1 MIEILDLIIV
11 TYLLIALV
19 SFLFIPRNIVLAKN
33 LIILIII
40 SAILTFGYLLGTEIV
55 GLLL

>member
-33 LIILIII
+33 LIILVID
-40 SAILTFGYLLGTEIV
+40 SDFRKELSNVNY
-55 GLLL
+55 

>member
-55 GLLL
+55 GLLS

>member
-33 LIILIII
+33 LIILIIK
-40 SAILTFGYLLGTEIV
+40 SAILTFGYLLGIKIV
-55 GLLL
+55 GLIS

>member
-40 SAILTFGYLLGTEIV
+40 SAILTFGYLLGIKIV
-55 GLLL
+55 GLIS